1 MAPSKAERQ
10 ASKCMSADGPC
21 SYPID
26 FAGTVAL
33 DGARVTKKAQA
44 LDVTLWWRSTA
55 PLANDPVV
63 FVHLYDSAGQLIA
76 TADGPP
82 LVGGFPVSLWQ
93 PGDRV
98 RDQRSI
104 PLPEEGDT
112 PINTKGSEAA
122 PSQVGVGWYDPATG
136 ARLAATTADGVRL
149 LNDVVLVPLPSDV
162 CYPPTP

>member
-1 MAPSKAERQ
+1 MAPSQAERQ

-26 FAGTVAL
+26 CAGGVAL

-44 LDVTLWWRSTA
+44 LDVILWWRSTA

-82 LVGGFPVSLWQ
+82 LAGGFPVSLWQ

-98 RDQRSI
+98 RDQHSI
-104 PLPEEGDT
+104 PLPEEG
-112 PINTKGSEAA
+112 ER

-149 LNDVVLVPLPSDV
+149 PNDVVLVPLPSDV
-162 CYPPTP
+162 RYPPTP